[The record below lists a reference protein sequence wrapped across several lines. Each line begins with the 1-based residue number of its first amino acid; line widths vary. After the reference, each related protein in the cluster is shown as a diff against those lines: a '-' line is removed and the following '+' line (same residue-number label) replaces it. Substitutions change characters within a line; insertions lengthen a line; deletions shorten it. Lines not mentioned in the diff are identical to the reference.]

1 MQMTRG
7 LSADDRAEL
16 YELYS
21 RGTRLITMRDID
33 GWVDCFTP
41 DAVFFLPGIED
52 FGVPD
57 MTMTGHAELR
67 QFITDTIEGKYDP
80 TMGLEPGTK
89 KRYLVGNIMLEG
101 DGDNGAD
108 GSAYFFLILPGKG
121 RTPPTLLGTGVYE
134 DSFVKTPDGWK
145 IRKRTLTADV

>member
-1 MQMTRG
+1 MTRG

-21 RGTRLITMRDID
+21 RGTRLITMGDID
-33 GWVDCFTP
+33 GWLDCFTS

-52 FGVPD
+52 FGVAD

-67 QFITDTIEGKYDP
+67 QFITDVIDGKYDP

-89 KRYLVGNIMLEG
+89 KRYLVGNIMLDG
-101 DGDNGAD
+101 DGDNGAS
-108 GSAYFFLILPGKG
+108 GSAYFFLILPSKG
-121 RTPPTLLGTGVYE
+121 DTPPKMLGSGVYD
-134 DSFVKTPDGWK
+134 DSFVKTPAGWK
-145 IRKRTLTADV
+145 IRNRTLTADV

>member
-1 MQMTRG
+1 MTRG

-21 RGTRLITMRDID
+21 RGTRLITMGDID
-33 GWVDCFTP
+33 GWLDCFTS

-52 FGVPD
+52 FGVAD

-67 QFITDTIEGKYDP
+67 QFITDVIDGKYDP

-89 KRYLVGNIMLEG
+89 KRYLVGNIMLDG
-101 DGDNGAD
+101 DGDNGAS
-108 GSAYFFLILPGKG
+108 GSAYFFLILPSKG
-121 RTPPTLLGTGVYE
+121 DTPPKMLGSGVY
-134 DSFVKTPDGWK
+134 DDIFVKTPDGWK
-145 IRKRTLTADV
+145 IRNRTLTADV